1 MPRGADGE
9 VGVTRQFDVLRPR
22 TLEEAIES
30 LDRYDGDARLI
41 AGGTALT
48 ILLRQRL
55 VAPRAVIS
63 IERLPG
69 LDEIAEDGDSIRI
82 GALVTHRQVER
93 SPLIQTR
100 MPVLA
105 ATFGKVANVRVR
117 NVATVGGVLAEADYA
132 SDPPP
137 VFLAM
142 DAEVEAHGPT
152 GRRVIPIQDFFLGF
166 YETALEPN
174 EILTAVR
181 VPIPEPRT
189 HAVYHKFQTRSSE
202 DRPCLG
208 VFASL
213 RLAADRGTCEDLRVA
228 IGAATETPLR
238 LPLVEESVRGREVTE
253 SVARQV
259 AGEYSQAADTL
270 DDMRGSAWYRKEMI
284 RVWVRRAIERVHE
297 DTANGRHEHPL

>member
-1 MPRGADGE
+1 
-9 VGVTRQFDVLRPR
+9 LRPR

-30 LDRYDGDARLI
+30 LDRYDGDTRLI

-63 IERLPG
+63 IEWLPG
-69 LDEIAEDGDSIRI
+69 LNEIAEDSDSIRI
-82 GALVTHRQVER
+82 GALVTHRQMEL
-93 SPLIQTR
+93 SPSIRTR
-100 MPVLA
+100 IPVLA

-117 NVATVGGVLAEADYA
+117 NMATVGGVLAEADYA

-137 VFLAM
+137 VFLAL

-152 GRRVIPIQDFFLGF
+152 GKRVIPVQEFFLGF

-181 VPIPEPRT
+181 VPIPGPRV

-213 RLAADRGTCEDLRVA
+213 RLAEDRRTCENLRVA

-238 LPLVEESVRGREVTE
+238 LPHVEDSVRGLEITDL
-253 SVARQV
+253 VARQV
-259 AGEYSQAADTL
+259 ADGYSQAADTL
-270 DDMRGSAWYRKEMI
+270 DDMRGSAWYRREMI
-284 RVWVRRAIERVHE
+284 RVWVRRAIQHVH
-297 DTANGRHEHPL
+297 AASGRHEYAL